1 MATSTIPLN
10 KFRLITK
17 VLDSGSNSIYQQ
29 IEDVSTIIL
38 SCQITNVTSSI
49 QTVSVQIQKSGS
61 VGNVT
66 LLKNGGI
73 PPSESLNPFGGKIVL
88 ESSDT
93 LHMSTATSGSLEI
106 VMSVLENAN
115 N

>member
-1 MATSTIPLN
+1 MATNTIPLN
-10 KFRLITK
+10 RFRLITL
-17 VLDSGSNSIYQQ
+17 VLASGSNSIYQQ
-29 IEDVSTIIL
+29 TDDVSTIIL

-49 QTVSVQIQKSGS
+49 QNVSVQIQKSGS
-61 VGNVT
+61 VGSTT

-88 ESSDT
+88 ESSDK
-93 LHMSTATSGSLEI
+93 LLMSTAISGSLEV

>member
-1 MATSTIPLN
+1 MATTALPLN
-10 KFRLITK
+10 KFRLITQ
-17 VLDSGSNSIYQQ
+17 VLASGSNTIYQQ
-29 IEDVSTIIL
+29 TDDVSTIIL

-49 QTVSVQIQKSGS
+49 QSASVQIQKSGS
-61 VGNVT
+61 VGSVT

-73 PPSESLNPFGGKIVL
+73 PPAESLNPFGGKIVL
-88 ESSDT
+88 ESSDKLLIT
-93 LHMSTATSGSLEI
+93 TAISGSLEV